1 MNDRTMLP
9 IRIVAE
15 SLGGTVTWNG
25 ELQRVTIQK
34 GADVILITIGADTA
48 YVNGTA
54 VKLDAAAFVENGRT
68 YLPMRRVFCLSKKRI
83 SARLPLRRSEIDD
96 KM

>member
-1 MNDRTMLP
+1 MLP

-34 GADVILITIGADTA
+34 GADVILITIGAIRRMSM
-48 YVNGTA
+48 GTA
-54 VKLDAAAFVENGRT
+54 VKLDAAGIRGKRQNLSAPAVHFRNPWRT
-68 YLPMRRVFCLSKKRI
+68 GGVNEAEKI
-83 SARLPLRRSEIDD
+83 SNH
-96 KM
+96 

>member
-1 MNDRTMLP
+1 MLP

-68 YLPMRRVFCLSKKRI
+68 YPAPAVRFRNPWRTGGM
-83 SARLPLRRSEIDD
+83 E
-96 KM
+96 

>member
-1 MNDRTMLP
+1 MLP

-25 ELQRVTIQK
+25 ELQR
-34 GADVILITIGADTA
+34 VILITIGADTA

-68 YLPMRRVFCLSKKRI
+68 YLPLRFI
-83 SARLPLRRSEIDD
+83 SETLGAQVAWNEAEKTVTIT
-96 KM
+96 K